1 MRAAAHHYAL
11 SSLRYGVEHGTSALS
26 YVPAKKMLRLYHQDG
41 KKIQLTSSMKYET
54 KQQLLISLFLIAA
67 FFLGSMAFGM
77 GDEFLILRGYKE
89 IIGSI
94 LLTIFLSA
102 LVVIPVSIILKVI
115 QRQSHGINQTIM
127 VWSITVGALLA
138 PIPMVLQEY
147 LFIRNAQHLSQSAT
161 FSADIEQERWWP
173 CRGYTLRG
181 IMKSPGEWRFFVM
194 E

>member
-1 MRAAAHHYAL
+1 
-11 SSLRYGVEHGTSALS
+11 
-26 YVPAKKMLRLYHQDG
+26 
-41 KKIQLTSSMKYET
+41 MKYET

-77 GDEFLILRGYKE
+77 GDDFLILRGYKE

-94 LLTIFLSA
+94 LLTVLLSA
-102 LVVIPVSIILKVI
+102 LVVIPVSMILKVI
-115 QRQSHGINQTIM
+115 QRQSHGINLTIM
-127 VWSITVGALLA
+127 VWCITVGALLA
-138 PIPMVLQEY
+138 PIPMVIQEY

-181 IMKSPGEWRFFVM
+181 IMKSPGEWLFFVM

>member
-1 MRAAAHHYAL
+1 
-11 SSLRYGVEHGTSALS
+11 
-26 YVPAKKMLRLYHQDG
+26 
-41 KKIQLTSSMKYET
+41 MKYET

-94 LLTIFLSA
+94 LLTVLLSA

-115 QRQSHGINQTIM
+115 QHQSHGINLTIM
-127 VWSITVGALLA
+127 VWCITAGVLLA
-138 PIPMVLQEY
+138 PIPMVIQEY

-194 E
+194 D